1 VTPLAGRGRIVIASH
16 RNGEELVLE
25 IRDNGKG
32 LPPGGI
38 PREGVGL
45 RNIRERVNQLY
56 GSKARFTLE
65 PALGGGTIATLR
77 LPYAGC
83 DAAHTPVPLTRHDLE
98 ELVG

>member
-1 VTPLAGRGRIVIASH
+1 M
-16 RNGEELVLE
+16 LE

-32 LPPGGI
+32 LPAGRI

-56 GSKARFTLE
+56 GSQARFTLE
-65 PALGGGTIATLR
+65 PARGGGTVATLR
-77 LPYAGC
+77 LPFTHC
-83 DAAHTPVPLTRHDLE
+83 DAAHTPVPLSRSDLE